1 MVVKSKILFI
11 LILSVWVFVGCA
23 SIVTR
28 VSSIPHKEVP
38 LGSSFHVLPGNDSIE
53 SKKIVRMI
61 GEQLQLKGYK
71 LKKLEDADIIVSFS
85 AEMVGAK
92 TKVGTINT
100 PIQTSVYNPSTGF
113 SSLETTGY
121 TSHSYSTTQHQREV
135 RIEFHDGK
143 KLRANEKGTI
153 LWEAVGK
160 SSGSTGDIIGVAPGI
175 IASIFEEIGKDSDSK
190 VHSKAMQ

>member
-1 MVVKSKILFI
+1 MKSKNLFI
-11 LILSVWVFVGCA
+11 LILLAWFLIGCVNV
-23 SIVTR
+23 ITR
-28 VSSIPHKEVP
+28 VSSISHQEVP
-38 LGSSFHVLPGNDSIE
+38 LRSSFHVLPGNNSIE
-53 SKKIVRMI
+53 SKKIVRII
-61 GEQLQLKGYK
+61 GEQLQLKDYK

-85 AEMVGAK
+85 ARMVGAK
-92 TKVGTINT
+92 TKVGSINT

-121 TSHSYSTTQHQREV
+121 TSHSYSTTQHQREI

-143 KLRANEKGTI
+143 KLRAKEKETI
-153 LWEAVGK
+153 SWEAVGK

-175 IASIFEEIGKDSDSK
+175 IASIFEEIGKDSDSR